1 MRWVMKQGNRLLATV
16 IASAMIV
23 TTLGGVAA
31 TSAKADE
38 TIKIGFV
45 GAFTGALAPYDQPT
59 LQGIQLAVDQI
70 NKAGGI
76 DGKYKI
82 DLITR
87 DMRSETAQA
96 AVMAQEVVDQKI
108 NVLLSPCDVDPSVA
122 AGQIAQAAGIPTI
135 SPCAS
140 TPTLPGI
147 VGDYMFANYTADNLQ
162 GTALADFALKQGYKS
177 ALILISRDT
186 PYTEKLP
193 LYFAK
198 VFEAKGGKLAGTVEF
213 KMGQQDFSAEVTKI
227 KNVSPAPDVIMTS
240 AYEPDFPAFIKQ
252 LRSAGIKTPVL
263 GSDGIDS
270 PTTLGL
276 GEVAEGVVFS
286 NAGFPTEGSSLAKFN
301 ADFKVFFK
309 QDPSAVYTAT
319 GYDVIKVIEAA
330 VKAAGDK
337 IDGKSLRDAIDNL
350 ENVQVATGTITYKG
364 MHRVPLR
371 VVALNRIV
379 NGQKTHVAD
388 VVPNGA
394 DVPPAE

>member
-1 MRWVMKQGNRLLATV
+1 MIKITRTLSVVATMLALAPIAAQAEDTV
-16 IASAMIV
+16 
-23 TTLGGVAA
+23 
-31 TSAKADE
+31 
-38 TIKIGFV
+38 KIGFV

-76 DGKYKI
+76 DGKFKI

-87 DMRSETAQA
+87 DMRSETAQS
-96 AVMAQEVVDQKI
+96 AVMAQEVIDQKV

-122 AGQIAQAAGIPTI
+122 AGQIAQAAQIPTI

-147 VGDYMFANYTADNLQ
+147 VGNYMFANYTADNLQ
-162 GTALADFALKQGYKS
+162 ATALAYFAQKQGYKN

-198 VFEAKGGKLAGTVEF
+198 VFESKGGKVAATVEY

-227 KNVSPAPDVIMTS
+227 KGVSPAPDVIMTS

-286 NAGFPTEGSSLAKFN
+286 NAGYPSEGSSLAKFN
-301 ADFKVFFK
+301 ADFKAFFN

-330 VKAAGDK
+330 IKADGDK
-337 IDGKSLRDAIDNL
+337 LDGPSIRDAIDNL

-364 MHRVPLR
+364 MNRVPLR

-379 NGQKTHVAD
+379 SGQKTHVED
-388 VVPNGA
+388 IVPNGA

>member
-1 MRWVMKQGNRLLATV
+1 MKK
-16 IASAMIV
+16 V
-23 TTLGGVAA
+23 TKILSVAA
-31 TSAKADE
+31 TMLALAPIAAQAED

-76 DGKYKI
+76 DGKFKI
-82 DLITR
+82 ELITR
-87 DMRSETAQA
+87 DMRSETAQS
-96 AVMAQEVVDQKI
+96 AVMAQEVIDQQV

-122 AGQIAQAAGIPTI
+122 AGQIAQAAQIPTI

-162 GTALADFALKQGYKS
+162 ATALAYFAQKQGYKN

-198 VFEAKGGKLAGTVEF
+198 VFETKGGKIAGTVEF

-227 KNVSPAPDVIMTS
+227 KGISPAPDVIMTA

-286 NAGFPTEGSSLAKFN
+286 NAGYPSDGSSLAKFN
-301 ADFKVFFK
+301 ADFKAFFN
-309 QDPSAVYTAT
+309 QEPSAVYTAT

-330 VKAAGDK
+330 IKA
-337 IDGKSLRDAIDNL
+337 DGGKLDGPSIRDAIDNL

-364 MHRVPLR
+364 MNRVPLR

-379 NGQKTHVAD
+379 NGQKTHVED
-388 VVPNGA
+388 IVPNGA

>member
-1 MRWVMKQGNRLLATV
+1 MLR
-16 IASAMIV
+16 V
-23 TTLGGVAA
+23 TTILSVAA
-31 TSAKADE
+31 TMLALTPIAAQAED

-59 LQGIQLAVDQI
+59 LQGVQLAVDQI

-96 AVMAQEVVDQKI
+96 AVMAQEVVDQHI
-108 NVLLSPCDVDPSVA
+108 NIMLSPCDVDPSVA
-122 AGQIAQAAGIPTI
+122 AGQIAQAAQIPTI
-135 SPCAS
+135 APCAS

-162 GTALADFALKQGYKS
+162 ATALAYFAQKQGYKN

-198 VFEAKGGKLAGTVEF
+198 VFEQKGGKIAATVEF

-227 KNVSPAPDVIMTS
+227 KGVSPAPDVIMTS

-286 NAGFPTEGSSLAKFN
+286 NAGYPADGSSLAKFN
-301 ADFKVFFK
+301 ADFKAFFK

-330 VKAAGDK
+330 IKADGDK
-337 IDGKSLRDAIDNL
+337 LDGPSIRDAIDNL
-350 ENVQVATGTITYKG
+350 ENVQVATGIITYKG
-364 MHRVPLR
+364 MNRVPLR

-379 NGQKTHVAD
+379 SGQKTHVED
-388 VVPNGA
+388 IVPNGA

>member
-1 MRWVMKQGNRLLATV
+1 MGQV
-16 IASAMIV
+16 IRNQAFRKGTQIFAAAAAVALGMSAAQAEDTM
-23 TTLGGVAA
+23 
-31 TSAKADE
+31 
-38 TIKIGFV
+38 KIGFV
-45 GAFTGALAPYDQPT
+45 GGFTGYLAPYDQPT

-87 DMRSETAQA
+87 DMRSETAQS
-96 AVMAQEVVDQKI
+96 AVMAQEVIDQGI
-108 NVLLSPCDVDPSVA
+108 NMMLAPCDVDPAVA
-122 AGQIAQAAGIPTI
+122 AGQIAQGAGIPTI
-135 SPCAS
+135 APCAS

-147 VGDYMFANYTADNLQ
+147 VGDYMFANYPADNLQ
-162 GTALADFALKQGYKS
+162 ATALAQFAVKQGYKN

-198 VFEAKGGKLAGTVEF
+198 VFQAKGGKLAATIEF

-227 KNVSPAPDVIMTS
+227 KNVTPAPDVIMTS

-270 PTTLGL
+270 PTTMGL
-276 GEVAEGVVFS
+276 GDVVNGVVFS
-286 NAGFPTEGSSLAKFN
+286 NAGFPTDGGPLAKFN
-301 ADFKVFFK
+301 AAFKAHYG
-309 QDPSAVYTAT
+309 QDPNTVYTAT
-319 GYDVIKVIEAA
+319 GYDVIKTIEAA
-330 VKAAGDK
+330 VKATGDK

-350 ENVQVATGTITYKG
+350 QDVPVATGTITYKD

-371 VVALNRIV
+371 VVSLNRIV
-379 NGQKTHVAD
+379 DGQKTHVED
-388 VVPNGA
+388 IVPNGA

>member
-1 MRWVMKQGNRLLATV
+1 MLRLTRIL
-16 IASAMIV
+16 S
-23 TTLGGVAA
+23 VAA
-31 TSAKADE
+31 TILALTPIAAQAED

-59 LQGIQLAVDQI
+59 LQGVQLAVDQI

-96 AVMAQEVVDQKI
+96 AVMAQEVIDQHI
-108 NVLLSPCDVDPSVA
+108 NIMLSPCDVDPSVA
-122 AGQIAQAAGIPTI
+122 AGQIAQAVQIPTI
-135 SPCAS
+135 APCAS

-162 GTALADFALKQGYKS
+162 ATALAYFAQKQGYKN

-198 VFEAKGGKLAGTVEF
+198 VFEAKGGKIAATVEF

-227 KNVSPAPDVIMTS
+227 KGVSPAPDVIMTS

-286 NAGFPTEGSSLAKFN
+286 NAGYPADGSSLAKFN
-301 ADFKVFFK
+301 ADFKAYFK

-319 GYDVIKVIEAA
+319 GYDVVKVIEAA
-330 VKAAGDK
+330 IKADGDK
-337 IDGKSLRDAIDNL
+337 LDGPSIRDAIDNL
-350 ENVQVATGTITYKG
+350 ENVQVATGIITYKG
-364 MHRVPLR
+364 MNRVPLR

-379 NGQKTHVAD
+379 NGQKTLVED
-388 VVPNGA
+388 IVPNGA

>member
-1 MRWVMKQGNRLLATV
+1 MSRIIKRSLGL
-16 IASAMIV
+16 IAVLTLSG
-23 TTLGGVAA
+23 TTMAA
-31 TSAKADE
+31 AQADD

-59 LQGIQLAVDQI
+59 LQGIQLAVDEI

-76 DGKYKI
+76 DGKLKI

-87 DMRSETAQA
+87 DMRSETAQS
-96 AVMAQEVVDQKI
+96 AVMAQELVDQKV
-108 NVLLSPCDVDPSVA
+108 NVMLSPCDVDPSVA
-122 AGQIAQAAGIPTI
+122 AGQAAQAASIPTI

-162 GTALADFALKQGYKS
+162 GTALADFAIKQGYKS
-177 ALILISRDT
+177 ALIVISRDT

-198 VFEAKGGKLAGTVEF
+198 VFQAKGGKLLSTVEF

-227 KNVSPAPDVIMTS
+227 KGVSPAPDVIMTS

-270 PTTLGL
+270 PTTFGL
-276 GEVAEGVVFS
+276 GDVAEGVVFS

-301 ADFKVFFK
+301 AAFKAHFG
-309 QDPSAVYTAT
+309 QDPNTVYTAT

-330 VKAAGDK
+330 VKATGDK
-337 IDGKSLRDAIDNL
+337 IDGPALRDAIDNL
-350 ENVQVATGTITYKG
+350 ENVQVATGIITYKN

-371 VVALNRIV
+371 VVALNRISG
-379 NGQKTHVAD
+379 GQKTHVED

>member
-1 MRWVMKQGNRLLATV
+1 LGL
-16 IASAMIV
+16 IAVLTLSG
-23 TTLGGVAA
+23 TTMAA
-31 TSAKADE
+31 AQADD

-59 LQGIQLAVDQI
+59 LQGIQLAVDEI

-76 DGKYKI
+76 DGKLKI

-87 DMRSETAQA
+87 DMRSETAQS
-96 AVMAQEVVDQKI
+96 AVMAQELVDQKV
-108 NVLLSPCDVDPSVA
+108 NVMLSPCDVDPSVA
-122 AGQIAQAAGIPTI
+122 AGQAAQAASIPTI

-162 GTALADFALKQGYKS
+162 GTALADFAIKQGYKS
-177 ALILISRDT
+177 ALIVISRDT

-198 VFEAKGGKLAGTVEF
+198 VFQAKGGKLLSTVEF

-227 KNVSPAPDVIMTS
+227 KGVSPAPDVIMTS

-270 PTTLGL
+270 PTTFGL
-276 GEVAEGVVFS
+276 GDVAEGVVFS

-301 ADFKVFFK
+301 AAFKAHFG
-309 QDPSAVYTAT
+309 QDPNTVYTAT

-330 VKAAGDK
+330 VKATGDK
-337 IDGKSLRDAIDNL
+337 IDGPALRDAIDNL
-350 ENVQVATGTITYKG
+350 ENVQVATGIITYKN

-371 VVALNRIV
+371 VVALNRISG
-379 NGQKTHVAD
+379 GQKTHVED

>member
-1 MRWVMKQGNRLLATV
+1 MTKMTKIL
-16 IASAMIV
+16 S
-23 TTLGGVAA
+23 VAA
-31 TSAKADE
+31 TMLAMAPIAAHAED

-45 GAFTGALAPYDQPT
+45 GAFTGSLAPYDQPT

-87 DMRSETAQA
+87 DMRSETAQS
-96 AVMAQEVVDQKI
+96 AVMTQEVVDQHV

-122 AGQIAQAAGIPTI
+122 AGQIAQAAQIPTI
-135 SPCAS
+135 APCAS

-162 GTALADFALKQGYKS
+162 ATALAYFAQKQGYKN
-177 ALILISRDT
+177 AFILISRDT

-198 VFEAKGGKLAGTVEF
+198 VFESKGGKIAGTVEF

-227 KNVSPAPDVIMTS
+227 KEISPAPDVIMTA

-286 NAGFPTEGSSLAKFN
+286 NAGYPSEGGSLAKFN
-301 ADFKVFFK
+301 ADFKAFFN
-309 QDPSAVYTAT
+309 QEPSAVYTAT

-330 VKAAGDK
+330 IKA
-337 IDGKSLRDAIDNL
+337 DGGKLDGPSIRDAIDNL
-350 ENVQVATGTITYKG
+350 ENVQVATGIITYKG
-364 MHRVPLR
+364 MNRVPLR

-379 NGQKTHVAD
+379 NGQKTHVED
-388 VVPNGA
+388 IVPNGA

>member
-1 MRWVMKQGNRLLATV
+1 MMK
-16 IASAMIV
+16 V
-23 TTLGGVAA
+23 TKILSVAA
-31 TSAKADE
+31 TMLAVAPIAAQAED

-59 LQGIQLAVDQI
+59 LQGVQLAVDQI

-76 DGKYKI
+76 DGKFKI
-82 DLITR
+82 ELITR
-87 DMRSETAQA
+87 DMRSETAQS
-96 AVMAQEVVDQKI
+96 AVMTQEVIDQQV

-122 AGQIAQAAGIPTI
+122 AGQIAQAAQIPTI
-135 SPCAS
+135 APCAS

-162 GTALADFALKQGYKS
+162 ATALAYFAQKQGYKN
-177 ALILISRDT
+177 ALILLSRDT

-198 VFEAKGGKLAGTVEF
+198 AFENKGGKIAGTVEF

-227 KNVSPAPDVIMTS
+227 KGISPAPDVIMTA

-286 NAGFPTEGSSLAKFN
+286 NAGYPSEGSSLAKFN
-301 ADFKVFFK
+301 ADFKAFFK

-330 VKAAGDK
+330 IKADGDK
-337 IDGKSLRDAIDNL
+337 LDGPSIRDAIDNL

-364 MHRVPLR
+364 MNRVPLR

-379 NGQKTHVAD
+379 NGQKTHVED
-388 VVPNGA
+388 IVPNGA